1 MQAEGHPFQDLDLVV
16 QAFTKAI
23 GFAVFPAVLD
33 VAPPVA
39 DGAGG
44 GVDLLH
50 LGGSKLSDP
59 LCQLLVLDGVRKGSQ
74 DIMEELEGFIS
85 FQKIR
90 GHVKGILEA
99 LLVVVKA

>member
-1 MQAEGHPFQDLDLVV
+1 M
-16 QAFTKAI
+16 
-23 GFAVFPAVLD
+23 
-33 VAPPVA
+33 
-39 DGAGG
+39 
-44 GVDLLH
+44 DLLH
-50 LGGSKLSDP
+50 LGGGILSDP